1 MILRGKVFGVIE
13 ARVRQLFEEYLE
25 RDFSTERKTRSNKD
39 QNFLNFDK
47 KRKLTYT
54 TLSIYIYKWSIEFR
68 DDPSRLDE
76 I

>member
-39 QNFLNFDK
+39 QTFLNFDK

>member
-39 QNFLNFDK
+39 QTIFNCDK

-54 TLSIYIYKWSIEFR
+54 TLSIYIYIYIN
-68 DDPSRLDE
+68 DQ
-76 I
+76 